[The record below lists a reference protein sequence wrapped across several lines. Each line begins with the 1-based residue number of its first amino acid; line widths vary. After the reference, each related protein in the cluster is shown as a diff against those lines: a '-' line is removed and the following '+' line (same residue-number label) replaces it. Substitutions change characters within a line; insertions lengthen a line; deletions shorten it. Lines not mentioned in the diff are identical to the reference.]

1 MTHNWFLRGEYLFYR
16 LNTSRNVVATT
27 AAQPNFPSGY
37 RWSDSDISAAR
48 LGLSYKF

>member
-16 LNTSRNVVATT
+16 LNTSRSVVAT
-27 AAQPNFPSGY
+27 AAVAPNFPSGY
-37 RWSDSDISAAR
+37 AWSDTNISEAR